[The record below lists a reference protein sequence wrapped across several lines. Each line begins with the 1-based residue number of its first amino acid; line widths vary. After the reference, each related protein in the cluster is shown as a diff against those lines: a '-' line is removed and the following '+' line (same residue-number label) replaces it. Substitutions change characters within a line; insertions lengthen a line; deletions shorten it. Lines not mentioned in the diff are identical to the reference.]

1 MGALMPLAFLVGG
14 GRRVPDDLELAPL
27 LRLSGTRVDVRK
39 LGLTRSLRLSKRA
52 QSRAVYLVLVQ
63 VVQVSGEEDRS
74 ERSYGFGYVW
84 APGRVK
90 PDRITVPFL
99 CTCFHS
105 PLTSEVPD

>member
-1 MGALMPLAFLVGG
+1 MPLAFLVGG
-14 GRRVPDDLELAPL
+14 SRRVPSDFEFAPL

-63 VVQVSGEEDRS
+63 VVQVCGEEDRG

-90 PDRITVPFL
+90 PDRIAVPFL